1 MKKSALHK
9 VAKYGR
15 LEVVKDLIENGANPN
30 LEYENRTKNSKY
42 TPLELAILGGHLGV
56 VEYLIDI
63 RTNVHFYIL
72 FNMASQKGNMEI
84 VEIVS
89 FSNIVFFKLV

>member
-30 LEYENRTKNSKY
+30 LEYENRKKKSKY
-42 TPLELAILGGHLGV
+42 IPLELASTFTTSSIWLPNKFISTISAL
-56 VEYLIDI
+56 
-63 RTNVHFYIL
+63 N
-72 FNMASQKGNMEI
+72 
-84 VEIVS
+84 S
-89 FSNIVFFKLV
+89 FFSE